1 MPGGA
6 SESSTT
12 DGISTS
18 TIGARDQP
26 CDFASK
32 YARSMYASDG
42 AMMMP
47 LA

>member
-18 TIGARDQP
+18 TIGSRDQP
-26 CDFASK
+26 EVFASK
-32 YARSMYASDG
+32 YARSMYASEG
-42 AMMMP
+42 AITMP